1 MQGLIV
7 IDQTSFTPYLEQEL
21 RSDHAGETGA
31 IYIYKGIIAIA
42 RLSNDL
48 ELLSFAKNHGA
59 TESEHLK
66 LMESVLAKDLQS
78 RLLVL
83 WRIAGWLIGAIPT
96 LFGRKAVY
104 ATITAVETFVEQH
117 YQAQIDYL
125 LLNRSHKGL
134 LQLLQRCQADEIDHK
149 HEAAIALGNVKSGF
163 VLRAWCSL
171 MGIGS
176 RGAVAV
182 CRRI

>member
-1 MQGLIV
+1 MQDLMV
-7 IDQTSFTPYLEQEL
+7 TDQTSFSPYLEQEL

-31 IYIYKGIIAIA
+31 VYIYKGIIAIA

-48 ELLSFAKNHGA
+48 ELIGFAKNHGA

-66 LMESVLAKDLQS
+66 LMESVLTKDLQS

-83 WRIAGWLIGAIPT
+83 WRIAGWLIGAIPA

-104 ATITAVETFVEQH
+104 ATIAAVETFVEQH
-117 YQAQIDYL
+117 YQDQIDYL

-149 HEAAIALGNVKSGF
+149 QEAAIAQGNAKSGF

>member
-1 MQGLIV
+1 MQSLTV
-7 IDQTSFTPYLEQEL
+7 TDRALFSPYLQQEL

-31 IYIYKGIIAIA
+31 VYIYKGITAIA
-42 RLSNDL
+42 RLLNDK
-48 ELLSFAKNHGA
+48 ELISFAQNHGA
-59 TESEHLK
+59 TEAEHLK
-66 LMESVLAKDLQS
+66 LMETVLTTDLQS
-78 RLLVL
+78 RLLLL
-83 WRIAGWLIGAIPT
+83 WRIAGWLIGAIPA

-104 ATITAVETFVEQH
+104 ATIAAVESFVEQH

-125 LLNRSHKGL
+125 QSNRSHDGL
-134 LQLLQRCQADEIDHK
+134 LELLRHCQADEITHK
-149 HEAAIALGNVKSGF
+149 DEASKAQGDSKPGF
-163 VLRAWCSL
+163 ILRAWCSL